1 MTSWRFTADL
11 KDDVTAVYRIHV
23 KVPGQEFFYVL
34 KIDMNKFKSIWS
46 LMLGILL
53 LDVNRP
59 GVAGLTPRR
68 SEAHEDVRRVAL
80 YEGPRPKGELRL
92 VDVNRLS
99 HVTCIV
105 R

>member
-1 MTSWRFTADL
+1 M
-11 KDDVTAVYRIHV
+11 
-23 KVPGQEFFYVL
+23 L
-34 KIDMNKFKSIWS
+34 KIDMNKFKSIWG

-68 SEAHEDVRRVAL
+68 SEDHEDVRMVAL
-80 YEGPRPKGELRL
+80 YEGPRPKGGLRP
-92 VDVNRLS
+92 VDINRLS